1 MSRPCESEFC
11 SVPALLSSVAS
22 AKVRW
27 SARCTNLFLVAE
39 ALPELV
45 RSESDK
51 SIGRKQA
58 TSAHCATSEDR
69 ASNDTRTISY
79 PCDWGDQSVR
89 FLGESTSKNRLKRD
103 NSGRNSEQV
112 LEHHIC
118 GGQSLLERAS
128 VMLRYFTKIAQF
140 CPQNR
145 FQSLI
150 RIVPRLPRIGALW
163 PSLN

>member
-1 MSRPCESEFC
+1 MVMSRPCESEFC

-69 ASNDTRTISY
+69 ASNDTRTLSPPQFIEQFEDSLV
-79 PCDWGDQSVR
+79 GDLLYAHSVGTIE
-89 FLGESTSKNRLKRD
+89 LDEVHP
-103 NSGRNSEQV
+103 GRVQE
-112 LEHHIC
+112 
-118 GGQSLLERAS
+118 
-128 VMLRYFTKIAQF
+128 LR
-140 CPQNR
+140 
-145 FQSLI
+145 
-150 RIVPRLPRIGALW
+150 
-163 PSLN
+163 